1 MISGDDLLSVS
12 DEEND
17 SIKKEKPVTA
27 SKLVIEPS
35 APEDSSISV
44 DQAAASTQPEE
55 DVDETFESFLK
66 NGNIEVSI
74 RAYEK
79 RGEGINAYL
88 VYKIETRVTNI
99 PGFSKNFYEVWRRF
113 SDFLGLREKLV
124 EKYQHKGIIVPF
136 APEKSIAALTKTK
149 LNSSSADEHNA
160 NEQAEKRSR
169 YLQRFLCR
177 LARHPRLVTD
187 CDFRDFL
194 TMEADLPKSSS
205 TSALSSTS
213 MKKLFKSMGDVFSK
227 IAFPMDEND
236 RWFEQVHSQVEELD
250 EMLVREHGLF
260 ENLVTYRRDLS
271 ISDEQLSKALSLLA
285 SCEENTALARTLS
298 KLAETHES
306 LSMVERHESEQDQQI
321 LSEALA
327 EHLQLINVLKEVF
340 YERVKAWQNWQN
352 QQQALTKKREMKARF
367 DLAGKSDKAAQCK
380 EELKDYENR
389 VDQMEKEFL
398 AMSKVI
404 RTEYTR
410 IGEQRRIDIKK
421 VLVHYFESLLESE
434 QQALQYWEKFVPET
448 RNIL

>member
-1 MISGDDLLSVS
+1 
-12 DEEND
+12 
-17 SIKKEKPVTA
+17 
-27 SKLVIEPS
+27 
-35 APEDSSISV
+35 
-44 DQAAASTQPEE
+44 
-55 DVDETFESFLK
+55 
-66 NGNIEVSI
+66 
-74 RAYEK
+74 
-79 RGEGINAYL
+79 
-88 VYKIETRVTNI
+88 
-99 PGFSKNFYEVWRRF
+99 
-113 SDFLGLREKLV
+113 
-124 EKYQHKGIIVPF
+124 
-136 APEKSIAALTKTK
+136 
-149 LNSSSADEHNA
+149 
-160 NEQAEKRSR
+160 
-169 YLQRFLCR
+169 
-177 LARHPRLVTD
+177 
-187 CDFRDFL
+187 
-194 TMEADLPKSSS
+194 
-205 TSALSSTS
+205 
-213 MKKLFKSMGDVFSK
+213 
-227 IAFPMDEND
+227 
-236 RWFEQVHSQVEELD
+236 
-250 EMLVREHGLF
+250 MLVREHGLF
-260 ENLVTYRRDLS
+260 ENLVTYRKDLS

-434 QQALQYWEKFVPET
+434 QQVLFSFWSYFGYYT
-448 RNIL
+448 SH